1 MARRGGLGRWRS
13 SCRTSID
20 QDRREYRSFVV
31 THDATTRGG
40 ADVGVPLWQRMGLGV
55 LAEHVPTSLVDQV
68 LADTGRVQRRLRRLP
83 ARAVVWFVLAL
94 TLFHGQGYRSV
105 WRELAHSGA
114 DDASTPSTP
123 GLSQARRRVGSA
135 PLAQL
140 FTRLRGPQAA
150 AGAAGAFPKV
160 RLLQLIECGTHAVID
175 AAFGAVSEQV
185 LARRVLGS
193 LGAGMLLLGDRNFPS
208 YQLWRQA
215 AGTGAHLLWRV
226 KASTLLPRV
235 GTFTDGSYLAVLP
248 RPGTG
253 GRLGIWVR
261 VIEYTV
267 TVTATTPD
275 GASTTRVELFRLIT
289 TITDPQLATAAA
301 LADCYH
307 QRWESGVFRELRG
320 RIL

>member
-68 LADTGRVQRRLRRLP
+68 LADTG
-83 ARAVVWFVLAL
+83 
-94 TLFHGQGYRSV
+94 HGQGYRSV

-150 AGAAGAFPKV
+150 AGAAGAFLGALRLVSWDATMPDVPDSPANQAGFITSRNTRGRGAYPKV

-175 AAFGAVSEQV
+175 AAFG
-185 LARRVLGS
+185 
-193 LGAGMLLLGDRNFPS
+193 
-208 YQLWRQA
+208 
-215 AGTGAHLLWRV
+215 
-226 KASTLLPRV
+226 
-235 GTFTDGSYLAVLP
+235 
-248 RPGTG
+248 
-253 GRLGIWVR
+253 
-261 VIEYTV
+261 
-267 TVTATTPD
+267 
-275 GASTTRVELFRLIT
+275 
-289 TITDPQLATAAA
+289 
-301 LADCYH
+301 
-307 QRWESGVFRELRG
+307 
-320 RIL
+320 